1 MISKSTIKLI
11 KSLALKKYRIKENS
25 FLVEGDKNVIEVL
38 NSNYTV
44 ERLFTTDTF
53 FSENKSAC
61 RKAKLVNKVE
71 PEDLRNAS
79 LLQAPQN
86 CLAICALQKEPH
98 LPEKLGA
105 NLSIYLDEIQDPGNL
120 GTIVRICDWFK
131 IEYLFCSPNTADYYN
146 PKVIQASM
154 GSFSRV
160 KCLSTTFEKA
170 EQIASRSQAPV
181 YGAFLNGENIYTE
194 ILPQKALL
202 VVGNEGKGIR
212 KKLGLRINKKVKI
225 PEFATNNNGAES
237 LNVSVATAIIC
248 SEFKRT
254 KFITI

>member
-11 KSLALKKYRIKENS
+11 KSLALKKYRIKENL
-25 FLVEGDKNVIEVL
+25 FLVEGDKNAIEVL
-38 NSNYTV
+38 NSNVTV
-44 ERLFTTDTF
+44 ERLFATNMF
-53 FSENKSAC
+53 FTENESAC
-61 RKAKLVNKVE
+61 KKAKSVDKVDA
-71 PEDLRNAS
+71 EDLQKAS

-86 CLAICALQKEPH
+86 CLAICTLQKEPD
-98 LPEKLGA
+98 LPEKLES

-120 GTIVRICDWFK
+120 GTIIRICDWFK

-160 KCLSTTFEKA
+160 KCFSTTFEKA
-170 EQIASRSQAPV
+170 AQIASNSQVPV

-212 KKLGLRINKKVKI
+212 KELELRIEKKVKI

-254 KFITI
+254 KFI